1 LSERYEF
8 GEVGRVLYNFIW
20 DEFCDWYIEMAKLP
34 LYGEDEAAKKTTRS
48 ILAYVLDNTMRLLHP
63 FMPFITEEIWQN
75 LPHAG
80 ESITVAKWPESDA
93 SLTDLQAAEE
103 MKLLVEII
111 RSVRN
116 SRAEV
121 NTPMS
126 KKIKMIVKAKD
137 QEVLAILEKN
147 SAYLERFCNPE
158 ELQLA
163 TEVVTP
169 DKAMT
174 SIVTG
179 AEIILPL
186 EGLINLDEEIARLQK
201 EWDKLNKEVER
212 VQKKLSNEGF
222 IKKAPEKVIEEEKA
236 KEKDYA
242 EKRAAV
248 EVRLNELKGE

>member
-1 LSERYEF
+1 MISATGISKWRSF
-8 GEVGRVLYNFIW
+8 
-20 DEFCDWYIEMAKLP
+20 

-75 LPHAG
+75 LPHSG
-80 ESITVAKWPESDA
+80 ESITVAQWPAVNDEY
-93 SLTDLQAAEE
+93 TDNQAANE

-126 KKIKMIVKAKD
+126 KKIKMMVRAKD
-137 QEVLAILEKN
+137 QEILTTLENN
-147 SAYLERFCNPE
+147 SAYIERFCNPE
-158 ELQLA
+158 ELVLA
-163 TEVVTP
+163 LEVETP

-174 SIVTG
+174 AVVTG

-186 EGLINLDEEIARLQK
+186 EGLINIEEEVARLQK

-236 KEKDYA
+236 KEQDYS

-248 EVRLNELKGE
+248 EARIRELKGE

>member
-1 LSERYEF
+1 
-8 GEVGRVLYNFIW
+8 
-20 DEFCDWYIEMAKLP
+20 
-34 LYGEDEAAKKTTRS
+34 
-48 ILAYVLDNTMRLLHP
+48 
-63 FMPFITEEIWQN
+63 MPFITEEIWQN
-75 LPHAG
+75 LPHQG
-80 ESITVAKWPESDA
+80 ESITVAKWPVKDESLSDVK
-93 SLTDLQAAEE
+93 AAEE

-121 NTPMS
+121 NTPLS

-137 QEVLAILEKN
+137 SNVLATLEKN
-147 SAYLERFCNPE
+147 KAYLERFCNPE
-158 ELQLA
+158 ELVLS
-163 TEVVTP
+163 TEVAMP
-169 DKAMT
+169 EKAMT

-201 EWDKLNKEVER
+201 ELDKLNKEVER

-222 IKKAPEKVIEEEKA
+222 VKKAPEKVIEEEKA
-236 KEKDYA
+236 KEKDYT

-248 EVRLNELKGE
+248 EERLKELKGE